1 MKLRSFLIAAAAVT
15 LLWIAYRSAMLPAV
29 ARRAGELRAPMPVPS
44 ASTSEPTAVAAE
56 PRHAALAA
64 SARAI
69 VGAEWAS
76 AAAPEFAAFR
86 TWAENYLRAPSDARA
101 ALLEDGKPLALAR
114 RAVLAKLIRTDPRA
128 ALAAAVPMVMRQQLP
143 AEIVD
148 LLESRVSGVGDLAL
162 NAVTPAP
169 GERAAAPL
177 FRSTVLAGREYRAFV
192 YGRRAAQATVRSTSM
207 VGIAVDGDLAVSEA
221 PLRVLEPGEVAGAR
235 PIERYCPYCTRP
247 LDPAAASAPLNT
259 RGALAVEYAGKLQ
272 LLDRPAHLR
281 QLEADL
287 LAAEHVL
294 AGDNLP
300 GTSGVAG
307 RPSQSWTHGT
317 KKVLIIRVDFSDF
330 PGVPAYPNSGAA
342 LTDDYIVNTFTGT
355 NGICDFYAQSSFG
368 KTALQ
373 IAATSGGDSVDVT
386 DVLRMPQTASYYAT
400 NGNGLNDTLHTDA
413 RAKAQAAGVSVAS
426 YDRVG
431 VVFRFLGTSVIPGS
445 QITYGG
451 LGEIAGSYFWV
462 NGYFDFRVVAH
473 EIGHNYGLYHSNLWQ
488 VTDGNPV
495 SASGTSTE
503 YGDIFDTMGI
513 NGDSTLDFNPWHK
526 SVLQWLPD
534 TAVST
539 IAAPG
544 TYRVYRFDA
553 AAADLANARA
563 LKIVRDS
570 TRDYWIGY
578 RRATS
583 NSSLDGGAYVLWGYN
598 VNQQSN
604 LLDLTTP
611 GTSASDA
618 GLAIGATLNDSAR
631 GITITPVA
639 QGGSGAEE
647 YLDVQVGLTPLVQWS
662 ATSVIVGESGG
673 SATLTVTRTR
683 NSSGALSV
691 DYATASGTATSGSDF
706 TATSG
711 TLTWSDGDTSS
722 RTVTVPVTV
731 DAVTET
737 TGETFTVTLS
747 NAVGATLGDATTA
760 TVTVLDSGVRD
771 PGFVA
776 DIINSSIEKVLPLP
790 DGSIVLGGYFSSVQD
805 ADFNT
810 YSRTGVTKVS
820 TTGALDTTFALGGG
834 ATGTPVY
841 DLALQPD
848 GKIIAVGA
856 FTAMHG
862 TARNRVARLNADGSL
877 DTSFDPGTGANG
889 TIYAALLQPDG
900 KVVVGGTFTTF
911 NGTAREYLARLNAD
925 GSLDTSFVGPEFQ
938 QTSGWRVESL
948 AMQADGKIL
957 AGGQFYLAASQP
969 FKSGVCRLNADG
981 SLDSGFTGVTYG
993 AHQAGTAS
1001 SLRSVKTIAVQADGK
1016 ILVGG
1021 TFTAFNNTARAGIAR
1036 LNSDGSLDSGFA
1048 ATLTSNGDVN
1058 TGIYLPDGRVLIGG
1072 TFTTLGGSTVNRVA
1086 LLSST
1091 GAPDAGFA
1099 SSGGFGGNVR
1109 DLVLLSGGR
1118 VVLGGDGA
1126 VFQASSVSRPLWQ
1139 FAGPLA
1145 RVPGVVQLAALTA
1158 SGYEG
1163 ATAQLSVTRSGGGV
1177 GALTVGYTT
1186 LAGTATGGSDFTATS
1201 GTLTWAEGDT
1211 AAKTITVPLATDA
1224 TADAGEIFFVQ
1235 LGQPLVGGAILGTNQ
1250 RATVTINELT
1260 GYAAFNAANFTSGEL
1275 VDTSVSGPN
1284 ADPDHDGLANLVEY
1298 ALGLN
1303 PRSASTSGGPT
1314 ASAAASDWVFT
1325 YTRPASATDVTY
1337 TVEFSTNLTS
1347 WSSAAVTH
1355 EFVSTGS
1362 GVETWRGRVPL
1373 STATV
1378 AFFRLRIDR

>member
-1 MKLRSFLIAAAAVT
+1 MP
-15 LLWIAYRSAMLPAV
+15 MPAPS
-29 ARRAGELRAPMPVPS
+29 APMG
-44 ASTSEPTAVAAE
+44 EPAAVAAE
-56 PRHAALAA
+56 SKPAVLAA
-64 SARAI
+64 SGRAI

-76 AAAPEFAAFR
+76 ATAPEFAAFR
-86 TWAENYLRAPSDARA
+86 TWAENYLHAPADARGR
-101 ALLEDGKPLALAR
+101 LLDDGRRLALAR
-114 RAVLAKLIRTDPRA
+114 RAVLAKLIRQDPRV
-128 ALAAAVPMVMRQQLP
+128 ALAAAVPMVVRQQLP

-148 LLESRVSGVGDLAL
+148 LLEARVSGVGDLAL
-162 NAVTPAP
+162 NAITPAP
-169 GERAAAPL
+169 GEKKVAEPL
-177 FRSTVLAGREYRAFV
+177 FRATVLQGREYRAFV
-192 YGRRAAQATVRSTSM
+192 YGRRAEQATVHSTSM

-221 PLRVLEPGEVAGAR
+221 PLRVLESGEVAGTR
-235 PIERYCPYCTRP
+235 PIERACPYCTGFP
-247 LDPAAASAPLNT
+247 IDAAASAPLNT
-259 RGALAVEYAGKLQ
+259 GGPIAVEYAGKVQ
-272 LLDRPAHLR
+272 LLDNVSHLR
-281 QLEADL
+281 RLEADL
-287 LAAEHVL
+287 VAAEQVN
-294 AGDNLP
+294 AADGLP
-300 GTSGVAG
+300 GTSGVTG

-317 KKVLIIRVDFSDF
+317 KKVLIIRVDFDDPGF
-330 PGVPAYPNSGAA
+330 QGVPTYPNSGAA
-342 LTDDYIVNTFTGT
+342 LTDDYIVNVFTGT
-355 NGICDFYAQSSFG
+355 NGICDFYTQSSFG

-386 DVLRMPQTASYYAT
+386 DVLRMPQTAAYYAT
-400 NGNGLNDTLHTDA
+400 SGLNTTLHDDA
-413 RAKAQAAGVSVAS
+413 RAKAQAAGVNVAG

-445 QITYGG
+445 QITYAG
-451 LGEIAGSYFWV
+451 LGNIEGSNFWV

-526 SVLQWLPD
+526 SVLLWLPD

-563 LKIVRDS
+563 LKIVRDA

-583 NSSLDGGAYVLWGYN
+583 NTSLDGGAYILWGYN
-598 VNQQSN
+598 SNQQSN

-618 GLAIGATLNDSAR
+618 GLAIGATLNDTAR
-631 GITITPVA
+631 GITIKPLA

-647 YLDVQVGLTPLVQWS
+647 YLDVQIGLTPLVQWS
-662 ATSVIVGESGG
+662 ATSLIVDETTG
-673 SATLTVTRTR
+673 SATLTVMRTR

-691 DYATASGTATSGSDF
+691 DYATASGTATSGTDF

-722 RTVTVPVTV
+722 RTITVPITV

-737 TGETFTVTLS
+737 TGETFTVTLT
-747 NAVGATLGDATTA
+747 NPVGATLDDATGA
-760 TVTVLDSGVRD
+760 TVTILDPGVRD
-771 PGFVA
+771 PSFTS
-776 DIINSSIEKVLPLP
+776 DFINNAVEKVLPLP
-790 DGSIVLGGYFSSVQD
+790 DGSFVLGGYFSSVQD
-805 ADFNT
+805 ADFNN
-810 YSRTGVTKVS
+810 YARTGLTKIGA
-820 TTGALDTTFALGGG
+820 TGTLDATFAADGGT
-834 ATGTPVY
+834 TGTPVY

-848 GKIIAVGA
+848 GKIVAVGA

-862 TARNRVARLNADGSL
+862 TARNRIARLNSDGSL

-889 TIYAALLQPDG
+889 TIYAVLIQPDN
-900 KVVVGGTFTTF
+900 KIIIGGTFTTF

-925 GSLDTSFVGPEFQ
+925 GSLDTSFVGPDFQ
-938 QTSGWRVESL
+938 GSSGWRLESL
-948 AMQADGKIL
+948 AMQADGKII
-957 AGGQFYLAASQP
+957 AGGQCYLSASQP
-969 FKSGVCRLNADG
+969 FKAGLCRLNADG
-981 SLDSGFTGVTYG
+981 SLDATFSGVAYG
-993 AHQAGTAS
+993 AHLAGTTT
-1001 SLRSVKTIAVQADGK
+1001 SLRSIKSIAVQPDGK
-1016 ILVGG
+1016 ILIGG
-1021 TFTAFNNTARAGIAR
+1021 TFTAFNNTARPGIAR
-1036 LNSDGSLDSGFA
+1036 VNADGSLDTSFA
-1048 ATLTSNGDVN
+1048 AALTSDGDVN
-1058 TGIYLPDGRVLIGG
+1058 SLVYLPDGRVLAGG
-1072 TFTTLGGSTVNRVA
+1072 TFVTMGGVTVNRVA

-1091 GAPDAGFA
+1091 GTVDSAFAAAGGFA
-1099 SSGGFGGNVR
+1099 AGLTAKNVR
-1109 DLVLLSGGR
+1109 DLALLSGGR
-1118 VVLGGDGA
+1118 VALGGDVA
-1126 VFQASSVSRPLWQ
+1126 TFQSSSSTRPLWQ

-1145 RVPGVVQLAALTA
+1145 GAPGVVQLASLTA

-1163 ATAQLSVTRSGGGV
+1163 ATALLSVTRSGSGA

-1186 LAGTATGGSDFTATS
+1186 LAGTATGGSDFTGTS
-1201 GTLTWAEGDT
+1201 GTLTWADGDT
-1211 AAKTITVPLATDA
+1211 ATKTIAVPLTTDA
-1224 TADAGEIFFVQ
+1224 VADAGENFFVQ
-1235 LGQPLVGGAILGTNQ
+1235 LGQPLVGGAIPGANQ
-1250 RATVTINELT
+1250 RATVTIAELT

-1275 VDTSVSGPN
+1275 ADSSVSGPN
-1284 ADPDHDGLANLVEY
+1284 ADPDSDGLANLVEY

-1303 PRSASTSGGPT
+1303 PRSASTVGVPA
-1314 ASAAASDWVFT
+1314 ASTTASDWVFT

-1355 EFVSTGS
+1355 EFVSTSS

-1373 STATV
+1373 STATS